1 NILARPSEEVMR
13 GAVIK
18 ALGLDASRI
27 GTVIHDALD
36 AGNRRGE
43 PDHGARLSA
52 ARLASDI
59 LGLQARNVSAKAP
72 VRVEL
77 TMPEWLR
84 AIRRD
89 GTAPL
94 LPHHAPRRTAEESAG
109 ASEAS
114 A

>member
-1 NILARPSEEVMR
+1 MR
-13 GAVIK
+13 GAVLK

-27 GTVIHDALD
+27 GTVIQDALG
-36 AGNRRGE
+36 AVNRRGD

-59 LGLQARNVSAKAP
+59 LGLQARTVSSKAP

-89 GTAPL
+89 GSAPM
-94 LPHHAPRRTAEESAG
+94 LPHHAPRRIANDSAG